1 MKSSRVMIA
10 AVKSG
15 SGKTTITA
23 ALLQELLKRRKKVIS
38 FKCGP
43 DYIDPLFH
51 EKILQIPCRNLD
63 AYFLTPEQLQEI
75 FKVDQSGQ
83 EIAVIEGVM
92 GLYDGLGGICEEGSS
107 YHIAKILRTPI
118 ILVVDAR
125 GMGRSVISLIA
136 GFLQDD
142 SAHLIKGVILNQ
154 TSEMFT
160 QMIRPEIEKRLGIR
174 VYGCL
179 PKQKNLKLESRHLG
193 LVLPEELQAL
203 DETLEKAG
211 ALLEEHVE
219 INEIIKL
226 AEKAEELPISENS
239 DHLDIEGRVV
249 DNKKIEAAKSI
260 MSKSGNH
267 VRIAIARDEAFCFY
281 YEDNLRILR
290 NLGAQLVTF
299 SPIHDRKLPTNV
311 QGLILGGGYPELYA
325 KELSDNQEMRERIKN
340 AIGSGIPSLAE
351 CGGFMYLHEHLI
363 TESGKR
369 YPMVGVIPA
378 ETAYMGK
385 AVRFGYMELTEHQPC
400 FLPQGTGIRGHEFH
414 YFDSTS
420 NGSDCISRKPVTGRQ
435 WACVHEN
442 RNSFW
447 GFPHLY
453 YASNPAFAEHFVS
466 ECMKK

>member
-23 ALLQELLKRRKKVIS
+23 ALLQELLKHGKKVIA

-51 EKILQIPCRNLD
+51 EKVLHIPSRNLD
-63 AYFLTPEQLQEI
+63 AYFSTPKQLQELFMI
-75 FKVDQSGQ
+75 DQTGQ
-83 EIAVIEGVM
+83 ELAVIEGVM
-92 GLYDGLGGICEEGSS
+92 GLYDGIGGICEEGSS

-160 QMIRPEIEKRLGIR
+160 QRIRPEIEKRLGIH

-179 PKQKNLKLESRHLG
+179 PKQKELNLESRHLG
-193 LVLPEELQAL
+193 LVLPEELKAL
-203 DETLEKAG
+203 DETLEKAA
-211 ALLEEHVE
+211 ALLAEHVE
-219 INEIIKL
+219 IDQIMEL
-226 AEKAEELPISENS
+226 AENAEELSIFESAEDSCTIRHTVDSRSEN
-239 DHLDIEGRVV
+239 R
-249 DNKKIEAAKSI
+249 
-260 MSKSGNH
+260 

-290 NLGAQLVTF
+290 NLGAEPVSF
-299 SPIHDRKLPTNV
+299 SPIHDQKLPKNV

-325 KELSDNQEMRERIKN
+325 AELSNNQEMRKMIQD
-340 AIGSGIPSLAE
+340 AINSRMPSLAE

-363 TESGKR
+363 TESGQR

-378 ETAYMGK
+378 DTVYMGK
-385 AVRFGYMELTEHQPC
+385 AVRFGYMELTELKPN

-414 YFDSTS
+414 YYDSTL
-420 NGSDCISRKPVTGRQ
+420 NGSDCLAKKPVTGRQ
-435 WACVHEN
+435 WECVHEN
-442 RNSFW
+442 SSQFW

-453 YASNPAFAEHFVS
+453 YASNPAFAEHFIR